1 MKSRLMLALGAAGSL
16 LLALLLFVI
25 GQRDRARAKVKEVRA
40 QNATLEANREVDAAV
55 ERERAA
61 ARQKTKETRREHE
74 DRPADRR
81 PDGDFRR

>member
-25 GQRDRARAKVKEVRA
+25 GQRDRARAKVKEVRV
-40 QNATLEANREVDAAV
+40 QSATMEANREVDAAV

-61 ARQKTKETRREHE
+61 ARQNTEETRREHE

-81 PDGDFRR
+81 PDGVFRR